1 MLLALSLGVILSG
14 AGCGA
19 KPATLPED
27 PGLRL
32 MRAHELAAQAQEAQR
47 DDEIDEAINLYRQ
60 SLEASDRFAP
70 SWYNMGLLLQK
81 QGRKLEAAEALQR
94 ASETDLTD
102 PRPATALG
110 LLAQELMHLDEAARY
125 YSQALERNDRYLPAL
140 RKAVEVDQLRDR
152 YDDTTLQR
160 IRRALYLETDPQ
172 WKEFL
177 LRQKLKAEQRIVK
190 GSN

>member
-1 MLLALSLGVILSG
+1 
-14 AGCGA
+14 
-19 KPATLPED
+19 
-27 PGLRL
+27 
-32 MRAHELAAQAQEAQR
+32 
-47 DDEIDEAINLYRQ
+47 
-60 SLEASDRFAP
+60 
-70 SWYNMGLLLQK
+70 
-81 QGRKLEAAEALQR
+81 
-94 ASETDLTD
+94 
-102 PRPATALG
+102 
-110 LLAQELMHLDEAARY
+110 MHLDEAARY